1 MSTPSDELND
11 QRYREK
17 VLAARAMSEE
27 DKMLAG
33 PRLFDQECERIKT
46 QLRRQHSEW
55 SEDAVTAA
63 LCERI
68 ERQRQVEDA
77 GLYRDAT

>member
-1 MSTPSDELND
+1 MSTPSDRFND

-27 DKMLAG
+27 DRILAG
-33 PRLFDQECERIKT
+33 ERLFDQECERIKT
-46 QLRRQHSEW
+46 ELRRQHADW
-55 SEDAVTAA
+55 SEDAIRAA
-63 LCERI
+63 LREQI